1 MEESSRIP
9 FSVLD
14 LAPVRD
20 GGTVAESF
28 RNTLDLARRA
38 EALGYRRFWLAEHH
52 NMTGIASAA
61 TAVLIGHVAGGTTSI
76 RVGSGGV
83 MLPNHSPL
91 VVAEQFG
98 TLEALYPGRIDLG
111 LGRAPGT
118 DQLTMRAL
126 RRNRVGTEDDFPRD
140 VAELLSYFE
149 PARAGQM
156 VRAVPG
162 EGLNVPVWLL
172 GSSLFSAGL
181 AATMGLPFAFAS
193 HFAPDYLV
201 HALEVYRERFRAS
214 GSLAEPYAMACVNVF
229 AAETDAEARRLFT
242 SLQQAFVNLRRGRPG
257 LLPAPAETTEGLWS
271 PLEAAGIDHA
281 LRYSFVGSPET
292 VRRGLEAFVAATKV
306 DELMLTGQIYDHAA
320 RLRSFEIAAGVRD
333 ELNAVRPRPAR
344 LQGGN

>member
-1 MEESSRIP
+1 MEAELNRIP

-61 TAVLIGHVAGGTTSI
+61 TAVLVGHVAGGTRSI
-76 RVGSGGV
+76 RVGAGGV

-126 RRNRVGTEDDFPRD
+126 RRNFASANEDFPRD
-140 VAELLSYFE
+140 VSELRAYFE
-149 PARAGQM
+149 PARPGQL
-156 VRAVPG
+156 VSAVPG
-162 EGLNVPVWLL
+162 EGLRVPVWLL
-172 GSSLFSAGL
+172 GSSLYSARL
-181 AATMGLPFAFAS
+181 AAELGLPFAFAS
-193 HFAPDYLV
+193 HFAPDYLL
-201 HALEVYRERFRAS
+201 HALEVYREGFRPS
-214 GSLAEPYAMACVNVF
+214 EELKEPYALACLNVF

-257 LLPAPAETTEGLWS
+257 QLPPPLDTLEGFAS
-271 PLEAAGIDHA
+271 ELELAGVEHA
-281 LRYSFVGSPET
+281 LRYSVVGSAET
-292 VRRGLEAFVAATKV
+292 VRAGLEAFAELTRA
-306 DELMLTGQIYDHAA
+306 DELMLTSQIHDHAA
-320 RLRSFEIAAGVRD
+320 RLRSFELVAAVRD
-333 ELNAVRPRPAR
+333 GRAAANAT
-344 LQGGN
+344 